1 MLCDA
6 KPVAAGEKGFI
17 LTLKYQPEVNSINY
31 TENYY
36 PLHLKEVLG
45 SEYDFIAVMEADWP
59 NRQKNLFNLVK
70 KKLPQPQLIVLHH
83 IDEYHEPVV
92 ELTEAQQYAID
103 MFGDETSWIWR
114 IGVYYELSKVIY
126 RFSWMF

>member
-1 MLCDA
+1 MCIRDSLNTAKYANMLCDA

-36 PLHLKEVLG
+36 PLKNFLKEVLG

-59 NRQKNLFNLVK
+59 NMRQKFIQLNK
-70 KKLPQPQLIVLHH
+70 EKKLPQPQPIVLHH

-103 MFGDETSWIWR
+103 MFGDEI
-114 IGVYYELSKVIY
+114 VE
-126 RFSWMF
+126 FEE